1 MTPSSARRLLST
13 LNSINTPI
21 LDARARVTPGL
32 SATVGQASGH
42 QHSGSLGARTASVP
56 LRRLPVSLLALGD
69 TPNKPHRS
77 PLGDPA
83 NVLDRESL
91 RRSSSLRGTLR
102 SQNTAPSLARTI
114 QMKQARKAVAER
126 LLQSRSAESSYAET
140 EASSRSATQSPLSAA
155 PEFFDEVAV
164 AGSVHS
170 REDDEQQT
178 ASKRRRAASGEAVR
192 LSGDGELSGAG
203 RAPIGG
209 AGRPKRAHG
218 RRLGRPGRSLSNVDG
233 DVKWRFSARL
243 APLEDDGADSS
254 SESDE
259 DREALAAKVPLSKIR
274 GGELIGLSLRP
285 TTSAQSTSSS
295 VGPTAVRS
303 TGFGSNRMP
312 IPIFSEPEPKA
323 AAAPTAVAVSAPA
336 TALGTAAAA
345 AAPLLTFAT
354 KAPEP
359 AVPAAAVPSS
369 SSLFSGISFK
379 PAAEAA
385 GAGKSEPEKAS
396 GAAPAVSATPLFGL
410 SKPAAEAAEKP
421 AADVSDNT
429 SEVATAPT
437 TPVFTFAK
445 ASAAD
450 TTPSAKTL
458 ADTWGKST
466 ASFGGAFGVK
476 PATAATANTTGATT
490 PELAPKPVASA
501 PTFSFGLSKPAATTT
516 AAPGLFSFGAA
527 ASSVP
532 ATTAAPA
539 EDKPKPDVKFS
550 FGSLGASS
558 ASGTQTPS
566 LAADKPA
573 QQTLFGQLGAGS
585 SSEAPNILTAK
596 RTRGDEAAESAGAA
610 PKPAFSFAA
619 GGATGG
625 GFSLP
630 SSTSNAPAFGS
641 LAAKD
646 TTTPAFGGPASS
658 TAPESK
664 PGGAFSFGGGAA
676 APSSSS
682 GGVSFT
688 FGLDSKPLTR
698 PVKVIDATMDSSDS
712 MATTSAPSN

>member
-1 MTPSSARRLLST
+1 
-13 LNSINTPI
+13 
-21 LDARARVTPGL
+21 
-32 SATVGQASGH
+32 
-42 QHSGSLGARTASVP
+42 
-56 LRRLPVSLLALGD
+56 
-69 TPNKPHRS
+69 
-77 PLGDPA
+77 
-83 NVLDRESL
+83 
-91 RRSSSLRGTLR
+91 
-102 SQNTAPSLARTI
+102 
-114 QMKQARKAVAER
+114 
-126 LLQSRSAESSYAET
+126 
-140 EASSRSATQSPLSAA
+140 
-155 PEFFDEVAV
+155 
-164 AGSVHS
+164 
-170 REDDEQQT
+170 
-178 ASKRRRAASGEAVR
+178 
-192 LSGDGELSGAG
+192 
-203 RAPIGG
+203 
-209 AGRPKRAHG
+209 
-218 RRLGRPGRSLSNVDG
+218 
-233 DVKWRFSARL
+233 
-243 APLEDDGADSS
+243 
-254 SESDE
+254 
-259 DREALAAKVPLSKIR
+259 
-274 GGELIGLSLRP
+274 
-285 TTSAQSTSSS
+285 
-295 VGPTAVRS
+295 
-303 TGFGSNRMP
+303 
-312 IPIFSEPEPKA
+312 
-323 AAAPTAVAVSAPA
+323 
-336 TALGTAAAA
+336 AA

-359 AVPAAAVPSS
+359 AVPAAAVPAAAVPSS

-421 AADVSDNT
+421 AADVPDNT

-466 ASFGGAFGVK
+466 APFGGVFGVK

-501 PTFSFGLSKPAATTT
+501 PTFSFGLSKPAATT

-573 QQTLFGQLGAGS
+573 QQTLFGQLGAGA

-596 RTRGDEAAESAGAA
+596 RTRGDEAAESSGAA

-625 GFSLP
+625 GFSLA

-646 TTTPAFGGPASS
+646 TTTPAFGVPASS

-676 APSSSS
+676 APSSSGS
-682 GGVSFT
+682 GVSFT

-712 MATTSAPSN
+712 MATTSAPSNTFGSGSTSTAALPFGSASNAPAASTSGFSFGSSFGGSTAPKTTAATTSAGLGAFGTSTMASAPEPAAK